1 MPAATAAGCVRHTVE
16 DAIAKGFRPIIP
28 RETIGERVPG
38 VVQWNL
44 YDIDNKFGDVES
56 TDTVVEYLNNLPQF
70 EDTVP
75 KTLSD
80 PQPEIQAPADPA

>member
-1 MPAATAAGCVRHTVE
+1 MRLRPGVCHTVE
-16 DAIAKGFRPIIP
+16 DAIGKGFRPIIP
-28 RETIGERVPG
+28 RETIGDRFPG

-56 TDTVVEYLNNLPQF
+56 TDSVVDYLNGLPRF

-75 KTLSD
+75 KNLSG
-80 PQPEIQAPADPA
+80 PQSEVLAPANPA